1 MFKKLFGSIVTVVKA
16 FLSPNNLI
24 ACSLG
29 SGITSSSKVSSSPD
43 PNRKIVFPVFMLLI
57 AFSIYSFI
65 DTGSI
70 TLEVWISL
78 LLSPAA
84 LALALNRNAWW
95 DRDNNHA
102 KTLVEEEDIELNSN
116 KEVPKSPS
124 VPSVP
129 ITAELVLSYKRNDGC
144 D

>member
-1 MFKKLFGSIVTVVKA
+1 MLSYTDKWTIRLLFDENKGI
-16 FLSPNNLI
+16 PNQTRT
-24 ACSLG
+24 LG
-29 SGITSSSKVSSSPD
+29 SSMQSP
-43 PNRKIVFPVFMLLI
+43 RIAIGRLAFMLLI

-78 LLSPAA
+78 LLTPAA

-116 KEVPKSPS
+116 KEVPNPEEDGFDI
-124 VPSVP
+124 P
-129 ITAELVLSYKRNDGC
+129 VL
-144 D
+144 

>member
-1 MFKKLFGSIVTVVKA
+1 
-16 FLSPNNLI
+16 
-24 ACSLG
+24 
-29 SGITSSSKVSSSPD
+29 
-43 PNRKIVFPVFMLLI
+43 MLLI

-95 DRDNNHA
+95 DRDTNHA
-102 KTLVEEEDIELNSN
+102 TTLVEEEDVELDSN
-116 KEVPKSPS
+116 KEVPNPEEDGFDI
-124 VPSVP
+124 P
-129 ITAELVLSYKRNDGC
+129 VL
-144 D
+144 